1 MQPNPSSMN
10 PYADIR
16 RVNMRV
22 TFELIDQHSAE
33 EAVPSTN
40 GQAFVSN
47 LPQLVDRNEVIYGQF
62 ATLEQN
68 FWRLDGSLGILP
80 SNYSGRQFG
89 WFSSGISRD
98 DKTFS
103 VNPTLTFS
111 FSEDISSIG
120 FTLVFD
126 STHNQWPTRY
136 HVATYDANDAVIT
149 EADITNDSVQSIVYL
164 LSPNY
169 RKVVFTFSKTSE
181 PHRRVRVC
189 EVLFGIIQHFDKSN
203 ISNASL
209 TYGADVKSASLPSR
223 VLSFT
228 FDNSDQKYN
237 LINPQGI
244 YAYLQEG
251 QPIDAEVSIN
261 GSAWVNMGRY
271 YFASSEAVDEA
282 LTATITAS
290 DKLLW
295 LDSSTCRIG
304 MSGTWTMSSAVAAVL
319 ADAQADDIE
328 VSIPSSLS
336 SVTVG
341 KQIPSDASHREALR
355 LLAQAACCACWID
368 RDGVLVFKKL
378 ELGTACDSMT
388 KDNMKSMNGISV
400 SERINTVE
408 LTVQDPY
415 VQGSTATV
423 YTATDCAQDESVHSV
438 SITNPC
444 AYSGQTVVDW
454 LLACYQRRLKYKL
467 QSRGNPLLEISDT
480 VSVQSAYGDI
490 GQCAITGIDLIYDG
504 GLSATISGQGGIW
517 Q

>member
-22 TFELIDQHSAE
+22 TFELIDQHAGE
-33 EAVPSTN
+33 EAVPATN

-47 LPQLVDRNEVIYGQF
+47 LPQLVDRNEIIYGRF
-62 ATLEQN
+62 AALEQD
-68 FWRLDGSLGILP
+68 FWKLDGSLGILP
-80 SNYSGRQFG
+80 NNYSGKQFG
-89 WFSSGISRD
+89 WFSSGISGDNRQ
-98 DKTFS
+98 FAI
-103 VNPTLTFS
+103 NPTLTFT
-111 FSEDISSIG
+111 FSENISSIG
-120 FTLVFD
+120 FTLIFD
-126 STHNQWPTRY
+126 STHNQWPTNY
-136 HVATYDANDAVIT
+136 HVATYDANNNVIS
-149 EADITNDSVQSIVYL
+149 EDDITNESVQSIVPL

-189 EVLFGIIQHFDKSN
+189 EVLFGIIQHFDRRN
-203 ISNASL
+203 ISKASL

-228 FDNSDQKYN
+228 FDNADHKYN

-251 QPIDAEVSIN
+251 QPIDAEISIN
-261 GSAWVNMGRY
+261 NSDWVNMGRY

-295 LDSSTCRIG
+295 LDSSTCRVG
-304 MSGTWTMSSAVAAVL
+304 TSGTWTLSSAVSAVL
-319 ADAQADDIE
+319 SDAQAEDII
-328 VSIPSSLS
+328 VSIPSMLAS
-336 SVTVG
+336 TIVG
-341 KQIPSDASHREALR
+341 KQVPADASHREALR

-378 ELGTACDSMT
+378 DLGTACDAMNRN
-388 KDNMKSMNGISV
+388 NMKSLNGISV

-408 LTVQDPY
+408 LAVQDPY
-415 VQGSTATV
+415 VQGSTAIV
-423 YTATDCAQDESVHSV
+423 YTASDCAADESVHSV

-444 AYSGQTVVDW
+444 AYDGQTVANW
-454 LLACYQRRLKYKL
+454 LLACYQRRLSYKL
-467 QSRGNPLLEISDT
+467 QSRGNPLLEIADT
-480 VSVQSAYGDI
+480 VSVQSAFDDI
-490 GQCAITGIDLIYDG
+490 GQCVITDIDMIYDG
-504 GLSATISGQGGIW
+504 GLSATISGQGGTW
-517 Q
+517 A